1 MAARGVTERAVDVG
15 EVTLQVSEAGAGR
28 LVVLVHGFPDGAYT
42 WRRQLP
48 ALAAAGFHAVAP
60 DLRGYGGSSRPR
72 GVAAYAMSRIE
83 DDLVGLIRSYG
94 VDRAAIVGH
103 DFGGGIAWSFAMHHP
118 ERVARLAILNAP
130 HAVAFARGLR
140 SPRQLA
146 RSWYMFAFQLPEL
159 PERLLRRNDLRA
171 IRAVYMRDP
180 VSRDAFSTADIER
193 HIAALRPAGALTAA
207 VNYYRALFRDA
218 RALIAA
224 TRVIRR
230 PVLVLWGE
238 RDRYLGPELAAPDP
252 RWVPDCRVVRIPDA
266 SHWVH
271 LDAPDL
277 VNAELIRFLT
287 P

>member
-1 MAARGVTERAVDVG
+1 MAAGGTTERAVAVG
-15 EVTLQVSEAGAGR
+15 EVTLRVSEAGAGR

-159 PERLLRRNDLRA
+159 PEWLLRRNDLRA

-193 HIAALRPAGALTAA
+193 HIAALRPAGAFTAA

-218 RALIAA
+218 RALTAA
-224 TRVIRR
+224 IRVIRR

>member
-1 MAARGVTERAVDVG
+1 MAAGGTTERAVAVG
-15 EVTLQVSEAGAGR
+15 EVTLRVSEAGAGR

-83 DDLVGLIRSYG
+83 DDLDGLIRSYG

>member
-1 MAARGVTERAVDVG
+1 MTERAVAVG
-15 EVTLQVSEAGAGR
+15 EVTLRVSEAGAGR

-83 DDLVGLIRSYG
+83 DDLVGLIHSYG
-94 VDRAAIVGH
+94 VDRAPIVGH

-218 RALIAA
+218 RALTAA
-224 TRVIRR
+224 IRVIRR

>member
-1 MAARGVTERAVDVG
+1 VAAGGTTERAVAVG
-15 EVTLQVSEAGAGR
+15 EVTLRVSEAGAGR

>member
-1 MAARGVTERAVDVG
+1 MAAGGTTERGVAVG
-15 EVTLQVSEAGAGR
+15 EVTLRVSEAGAGR

-218 RALIAA
+218 RALTAA
-224 TRVIRR
+224 IRVIRR

-238 RDRYLGPELAAPDP
+238 RDRYLGPELAAPDR